1 LDVQDSKNKNK
12 TQEEDFLEKIS
23 DKNLKIS
30 SLQGELDEARSKT
43 RQLQSK
49 VQVEVENIEKT
60 YLDTQALMN
69 V

>member
-1 LDVQDSKNKNK
+1 MDVQDSKNKNK